1 MSGNRTNKLI
11 NKILIYK
18 RLIESANHH
27 DPSAFDKN
35 EVKADLDIFITF
47 LVESILNPLDEEYIN
62 RKIENINSYLN
73 HIDSLKLFDQPNIT

>member
-1 MSGNRTNKLI
+1 MSRKRNNKLI

-18 RLIESANHH
+18 RLIESKNHH
-27 DPSAFDKN
+27 DPSVFDKN